1 MVGELVDICI
11 IIAKPAAMLIA
22 VSSKNLIKE
31 LGLGFAESASEVFFK
46 WGQIYSVDQLG
57 KHLASDVG
65 VKGEEG
71 Q

>member
-1 MVGELVDICI
+1 
-11 IIAKPAAMLIA
+11 MLTA
-22 VSSKNLIKE
+22 VSSKNLIRE
-31 LGLGFAESASEVFFK
+31 LGLGFAESASEDFLK
-46 WGQIYSVDQLG
+46 CGKIYSVDQLG